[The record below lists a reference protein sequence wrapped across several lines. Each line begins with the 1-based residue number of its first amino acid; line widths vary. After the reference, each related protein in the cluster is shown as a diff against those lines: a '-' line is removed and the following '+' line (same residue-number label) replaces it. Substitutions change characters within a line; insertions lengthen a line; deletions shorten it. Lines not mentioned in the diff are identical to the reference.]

1 MKTEQ
6 RNKVSQAIAAFEDG
20 MQWLHDSSNPAHG
33 YVDVAASSYTTED
46 RYLYAYSYIEV
57 EETWEK
63 NYLSVLNRFRNFPQ
77 IEKRLDKVFDAISA
91 INNNE
96 ESLTPEDKLTISKIL
111 STMKQLV

>member
-20 MQWLHDSSNPAHG
+20 MQWLHDSSNPAYG
-33 YVDVAASSYTTED
+33 YVDVAESSYTTED
-46 RYLYAYSYIEV
+46 RYLYAYSYIKV

-77 IEKRLDKVFDAISA
+77 IEKRLDKVFDAISV

-96 ESLTPEDKLTISKIL
+96 ESLTPEDKLTISKVL